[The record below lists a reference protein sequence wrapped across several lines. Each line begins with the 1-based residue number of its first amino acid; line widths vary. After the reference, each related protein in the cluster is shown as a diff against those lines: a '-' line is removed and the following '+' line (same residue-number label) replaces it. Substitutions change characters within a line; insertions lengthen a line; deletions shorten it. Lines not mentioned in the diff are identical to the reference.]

1 MIINDLA
8 PLSDMQCAKY
18 NEVKRR
24 HPDDIV
30 LFQVD
35 DRFEAYGE
43 DASAVADIL
52 GNRLIMRPIIIDDL
66 QVKMCAVPASR
77 INHFKRKLR
86 RVRRITIVPSGIT
99 EYSSP
104 MNICKRRTKG

>member
-8 PLSDMQCAKY
+8 PLSDMQCVKY

-52 GNRLIMRPIIIDDL
+52 GNRLIMRPIIGNL
-66 QVKMCAVPASR
+66 RVEMCAVPASR
-77 INHFKRKLR
+77 INHFQRKLR

-99 EYSSP
+99 
-104 MNICKRRTKG
+104 